1 MNALKKLWAREIKK
15 KGVNKMPL
23 IKDPAIAFINDIN
36 MNELKDRFNARST
49 AIFASPNLKK
59 GTTLGMI
66 ISTYENKS
74 ARAQK
79 YAVLLLLCNCI
90 IIILI
95 AF

>member
-1 MNALKKLWAREIKK
+1 MNALKKLCAREIKK
-15 KGVNKMPL
+15 NGVNRIPL
-23 IKDPAIAFINDIN
+23 INEPATVFINEIN
-36 MNELKDRFNARST
+36 MNEPKGKVNARRT

-59 GTTLGMI
+59 GTIRGMI